1 MSLQVWLPL
10 TKDLRQQ
17 GLLDATVINNGATF
31 NSTGKLGGCYSFNG
45 SSNYLTIPQGYIGTD
60 WSYSVWVYSTS
71 TSATQTL
78 GCCRTAVGSGF
89 SIFLIGGKL
98 RIDPGGNNIQWTTS
112 YTYPANTW
120 FHLIITCDGGT
131 IKYYINGEYKQ
142 DYSATVSSTYWGN
155 IFSVGASQANG
166 SGYGNFLNGRLNDI
180 RIYDHCLSPME
191 VKELAKGLVL
201 HYPLNQS
208 TSILTNLNDTIEYD
222 CSGYCNNGKRIGTFT
237 WNNDAPKYQVSTN
250 FNNTTNITSSN
261 TYDTTL
267 ILPEY
272 TIAVW
277 VKISSLPSTAS
288 YFYKG
293 LIDLYFSTSGNLSYM
308 CGISPS
314 SGSGSS
320 IAYTLGEWVYM
331 VITRDSVGVFTV
343 YINGVNEDTMTRD
356 MYARYTTDVLGYNNS
371 FTGQLSDFR
380 IYATALSAD
389 DIKSLYQDSAY
400 IDSSGNI
407 YSAVYMEV

>member
-98 RIDPGGNNIQWTTS
+98 RIDPGGNNVQWTTS

-120 FHLIITCDGGT
+120 FHLIVTCNGGT
-131 IKYYINGEYKQ
+131 IKYYIDGEYKQ
-142 DYSATVSSTYWGN
+142 NYSATVSSTYWGN

-166 SGYGNFLNGRLNDI
+166 SGYGNFLNGRLNDV
-180 RIYDHCLSPME
+180 RIYDHCLSSME

-208 TSILTNLNDTIEYD
+208 TSILTNSNDTIEYD

-237 WNNDAPKYQVSTN
+237 WNNDTPKYAVSTVFTGSQRIEAPWGPN
-250 FNNTTNITSSN
+250 EATSFTVAGWFYNSNGTTYYGAKN
-261 TYDTTL
+261 TYNTYICL
-267 ILPEY
+267 EQSRYFIYNSSASAYVGNY
-272 TIAVW
+272 TSTRNTWQYIVLVHDAIAN
-277 VKISSLPSTAS
+277 KL
-288 YFYKG
+288 K
-293 LIDLYFSTSGNLSYM
+293 L
-308 CGISPS
+308 
-314 SGSGSS
+314 
-320 IAYTLGEWVYM
+320 
-331 VITRDSVGVFTV
+331 
-343 YINGVNEDTMTRD
+343 YINGSFISEV
-356 MYARYTTDVLGYNNS
+356 TTDGTIYNS
-371 FTGQLSDFR
+371 DILDIGGRQGTAQYSGKMSDFR
-380 IYATALSAD
+380 IYATALSAE
-389 DIKSLYQDSAY
+389 DIEALYKNTAY
-400 IDSSGNI
+400 IDGSGNF
-407 YSAVYMEV
+407 YGPVFSEVD